1 MNRMDGTNHS
11 SSCPPEHSFTGDFA
25 SSARILVGINVL
37 FCFIGIVGN
46 VMASMAVFSTRSWN
60 LSYHYFLSS
69 LTVAELTLALL
80 CQPLLIALIL
90 AQLNSTCIPALQ
102 LTFGLIAN
110 FASFA
115 SEATVALIALN
126 TCLYVSGKFNYTNII
141 TTRKKIA
148 LVMVWVMAI
157 VMCVLRTFSSYTE
170 FVGCSWIVISFLSYA
185 IIYHQISSRQNNRSH
200 LSHENP
206 ADQTKTAQSGNE
218 TPRWQ
223 VAWAAI
229 TFLLLLSLRSLPMF
243 LFNILQLGKRFDL
256 LHYIMATAALIPSA
270 LYPLVYCLSYS
281 NYRRSLKR
289 VFLRLN
295 PIAMKHHKE
304 TEETERGDVGQEL
317 QSSIESAAVWQM
329 EQTNKRDQPEAN

>member
-1 MNRMDGTNHS
+1 M
-11 SSCPPEHSFTGDFA
+11 
-25 SSARILVGINVL
+25 
-37 FCFIGIVGN
+37 
-46 VMASMAVFSTRSWN
+46 
-60 LSYHYFLSS
+60 
-69 LTVAELTLALL
+69 AELILALV

-157 VMCVLRTFSSYTE
+157 VMCGLRTFSSYTE

-206 ADQTKTAQSGNE
+206 ADQTNTAQSGNE

-223 VAWAAI
+223 VACAAI
-229 TFLLLLSLRSLPMF
+229 TFLLLL
-243 LFNILQLGKRFDL
+243 
-256 LHYIMATAALIPSA
+256 
-270 LYPLVYCLSYS
+270 
-281 NYRRSLKR
+281 
-289 VFLRLN
+289 
-295 PIAMKHHKE
+295 
-304 TEETERGDVGQEL
+304 
-317 QSSIESAAVWQM
+317 
-329 EQTNKRDQPEAN
+329 